1 MLKLFEEE
9 LSPLHILVKVIIYNW
24 VKPVDLIKE
33 IIIYKDN
40 CDSWLK
46 LNLNLLKTDLES
58 QSMNLKK
65 KTIKISKLRMWN
77 LNNLLKNKYHP
88 EGESIVVT
96 AWIPLQHLKSQ

>member
-9 LSPLHILVKVIIYNW
+9 ELSPLFLVKVIIYNW
-24 VKPVDLIKE
+24 VKTVDLKE

-65 KTIKISKLRMWN
+65 
-77 LNNLLKNKYHP
+77 NN
-88 EGESIVVT
+88 
-96 AWIPLQHLKSQ
+96 